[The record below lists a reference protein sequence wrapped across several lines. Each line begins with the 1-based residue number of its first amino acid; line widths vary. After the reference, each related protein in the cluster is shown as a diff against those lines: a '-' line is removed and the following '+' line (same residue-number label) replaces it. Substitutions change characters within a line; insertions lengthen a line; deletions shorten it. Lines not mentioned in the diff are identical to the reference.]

1 MTQIPIKDRIHNKLK
16 NVGLRPTRQR
26 TALGRILFQAGHRHV
41 TAEMLHEEALRHS
54 IPVSLATVYNT
65 LHQFT
70 EAGLLHELPVHGS
83 KTYFDTNLT
92 DHHHFYCERDG
103 KLMDIPNDQ
112 MQIVGIPDAP
122 LGKKISRV
130 DIVVRIEDED

>member
-1 MTQIPIKDRIHNKLK
+1 MAQIPIKDRIRALLK
-16 NVGLRPTRQR
+16 EAGLRPTRQR

-41 TAEMLHEEALRHS
+41 TAEMLHEEALQHS

-70 EAGLLHELPVHGS
+70 KAGLLHELPVHGS

-103 KLMDIPNDQ
+103 KLMDIPDDQ
-112 MQIVGIPDAP
+112 MQIIDVPEAP
-122 LGKKISRV
+122 PGKRISRV